1 MVSTD
6 VGSESGAWL
15 AQIYVKAT
23 SGSKLVSSRS
33 LGPRPTSHSECVPG
47 NTRSLSGGNRFL
59 RSTGGPSWY
68 VHHLQGV
75 SMKVLG
81 NILFVIGSIAGAGI
95 WLLTAGIFFSRGDV
109 LLGLLA
115 LLVPPADLILPFF
128 ISLTFG
134 LFTLG
139 TGAVVLL
146 GMWMRGN
153 DE

>member
-1 MVSTD
+1 
-6 VGSESGAWL
+6 
-15 AQIYVKAT
+15 
-23 SGSKLVSSRS
+23 
-33 LGPRPTSHSECVPG
+33 
-47 NTRSLSGGNRFL
+47 
-59 RSTGGPSWY
+59 
-68 VHHLQGV
+68 
-75 SMKVLG
+75 MKVLG